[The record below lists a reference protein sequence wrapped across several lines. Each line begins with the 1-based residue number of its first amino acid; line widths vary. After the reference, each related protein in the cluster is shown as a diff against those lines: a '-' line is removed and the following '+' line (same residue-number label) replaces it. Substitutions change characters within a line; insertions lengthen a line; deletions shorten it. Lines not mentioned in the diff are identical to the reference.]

1 MADASADGV
10 RDKVSARD
18 ILVRDA
24 ALLTDTVREAGA
36 LALSLFRTELKNW
49 TKGASSP
56 VSEADIAV
64 NDLLERRLRSATPD
78 YGWLSEE
85 SADDEQRLGKRLV
98 WIVDPIDGTRGYLA
112 GREDWCVSVA
122 LVEDASPLLAAVFAP
137 ASDEFFFAARGQGA
151 ARNRV
156 PVYATVGTEMDFSRV
171 AGPKPLVERLSRSSD
186 EVTLHPRIGSLALR
200 LCRVAQGSLD
210 AAFAGG
216 QSRDWDLAAAN
227 LIVQEANG
235 NMTTLSGD
243 KILYNRRE
251 VTHGVLVAAGRDRH
265 ARIIEHFRN
274 RTVALSA
281 SIARVILLAGHRVR
295 KRNHAR

>member
-1 MADASADGV
+1 LADVSADHAPANIL
-10 RDKVSARD
+10 ARD
-18 ILVRDA
+18 RLARDA
-24 ALLTDTVREAGA
+24 ALLRDSVREAGA

-56 VSEADIAV
+56 VSEADIRV

-85 SADDEQRLGKRLV
+85 SVDDEQRLGKHLV

-122 LVEDASPLLAAVFAP
+122 LVEDATPVLAAVFVP
-137 ASDEFFFAARGQGA
+137 ASDEFFFAMRGQGA
-151 ARNRV
+151 ALNDV
-156 PVYATVGTEMDFSRV
+156 PVCAAAGTELDFSRV
-171 AGPKPLVERLSRSSD
+171 AGPKPLVERLRSGD
-186 EVTLHPRIGSLALR
+186 DIVLHPRIGSLALR

-235 NMTTLSGD
+235 RMTALSGD
-243 KILYNRRE
+243 TILYNRRE

-274 RTVALSA
+274 RALP
-281 SIARVILLAGHRVR
+281 
-295 KRNHAR
+295 

>member
-1 MADASADGV
+1 LADG
-10 RDKVSARD
+10 SAEGVQQQSLARN
-18 ILVRDA
+18 ITRDA

-64 NDLLERRLRSATPD
+64 NDLLENRLRSATPD

-85 SADDEQRLGKRLV
+85 SVDDEARLGKRMT

-122 LVEDASPLLAAVFAP
+122 LVEDATPVLAAVFVP
-137 ASDEFFFAARGQGA
+137 VNDEFFFAVRGQGA
-151 ARNRV
+151 VLNDA
-156 PVYATVGTEMDFSRV
+156 PVRATAGADLDFSRV
-171 AGPKPLVERLSRSSD
+171 AGPKPLVERLDLSAG
-186 EVTLHPRIGSLALR
+186 EIVLHPRIGSLALR

-235 NMTTLSGD
+235 RMTALSGD
-243 KILYNRRE
+243 TISYNRRE

-265 ARIIEHFRN
+265 ARIVEHFRN
-274 RTVALSA
+274 RPLP
-281 SIARVILLAGHRVR
+281 
-295 KRNHAR
+295 

>member
-1 MADASADGV
+1 LADASADGV

-64 NDLLERRLRSATPD
+64 NDLLESRLRSATPD

-85 SADDEQRLGKRLV
+85 SADDEQRLGERLV

-137 ASDEFFFAARGQGA
+137 ASDEFFFAVRGQGA

-243 KILYNRRE
+243 TILYNRRE

-274 RTVALSA
+274 RTSP
-281 SIARVILLAGHRVR
+281 
-295 KRNHAR
+295 

>member
-1 MADASADGV
+1 MADASRDGGHATILV
-10 RDKVSARD
+10 RDLVS
-18 ILVRDA
+18 RDA
-24 ALLTDTVREAGA
+24 ALLTDTVREAGM

-64 NDLLERRLRSATPD
+64 NDLIAGKLRSATPD

-85 SADDEQRLGKRLV
+85 SADDEGRLGKRRV

-112 GREDWCVSVA
+112 GRDDWCVSVA
-122 LVEDASPLLAAVFAP
+122 LVEGARPLLAAVFAP
-137 ASDEFFFAARGQGA
+137 VSDEFFFAELGRGA
-151 ARNRV
+151 LLNDM
-156 PVYATVGTEMDFSRV
+156 PVYATSGAELDFSRI
-171 AGPKPLVERLSRSSD
+171 AGPKPLVERLNRTSGEIS
-186 EVTLHPRIGSLALR
+186 LHPRIGSLALR
-200 LCRVAQGSLD
+200 LCRVAQGRLD

-235 NMTTLSGD
+235 NMTALSGD
-243 KILYNRRE
+243 DILYNRRE

-265 ARIIEHFRN
+265 ARIVEHFRS
-274 RTVALSA
+274 RPLP
-281 SIARVILLAGHRVR
+281 
-295 KRNHAR
+295 